1 MKRNSVVRLAVVAVA
16 ITALAIFAV
25 QEQMSKTKPAE
36 GSGRMFSGLIDDV
49 NMVSA
54 IEVNSGEEVFTI
66 TRSEKDWG
74 VVEKSSYPVKY
85 TLVKEL
91 ILGIAELELVAAKT
105 KDPGRHE
112 ALGLKLPG
120 ATDNGGAIL
129 VTLLSD
135 EGTVLADLLVGNTF
149 RPGDPRRY
157 VRHPDQDQTWLGGG
171 GVDVGREPLNW
182 VETILTQIRHD
193 RVRSVEYINAVG
205 DRSVLERE
213 DRSGFNFTYLNM
225 PDGMRSLS
233 SSKVNT
239 IAGALAFLNF
249 NDVAKV
255 TDFDFNSDTVIVA
268 IFTTWDGLVV
278 RVSTIEQDGKNWAKI
293 EATFD
298 EGLADPIEVSDDA
311 DVAIDGSEGEETDVI
326 DPHEVVRVEAREIS
340 DRTKGWV
347 YLFDDTKYSEL
358 RRGADDFIELDIP
371 DDAENPE
378 GEVSD

>member
-1 MKRNSVVRLAVVAVA
+1 
-16 ITALAIFAV
+16 
-25 QEQMSKTKPAE
+25 
-36 GSGRMFSGLIDDV
+36 
-49 NMVSA
+49 
-54 IEVNSGEEVFTI
+54 
-66 TRSEKDWG
+66 
-74 VVEKSSYPVKY
+74 
-85 TLVKEL
+85 
-91 ILGIAELELVAAKT
+91 
-105 KDPGRHE
+105 
-112 ALGLKLPG
+112 
-120 ATDNGGAIL
+120 
-129 VTLLSD
+129 
-135 EGTVLADLLVGNTF
+135 
-149 RPGDPRRY
+149 
-157 VRHPDQDQTWLGGG
+157 
-171 GVDVGREPLNW
+171 
-182 VETILTQIRHD
+182 
-193 RVRSVEYINAVG
+193 
-205 DRSVLERE
+205 
-213 DRSGFNFTYLNM
+213 M